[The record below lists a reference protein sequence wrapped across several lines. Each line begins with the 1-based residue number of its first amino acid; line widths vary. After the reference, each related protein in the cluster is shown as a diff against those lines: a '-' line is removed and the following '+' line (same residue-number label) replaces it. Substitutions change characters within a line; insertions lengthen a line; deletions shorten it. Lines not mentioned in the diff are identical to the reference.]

1 MSSTLPTQRVF
12 FLVLLALAF
21 FGRTD
26 PGLAMSGVQG
36 QDRG

>member
-12 FLVLLALAF
+12 FLVLALAF